1 MGHATDYCAVIP
13 EPVRPDTVAT
23 VRRNARA
30 TGALVRLF
38 ADDPSTQTLY
48 EVFEQAL
55 VRCPDSPYLGSRSGA
70 GAEYTWMTYQ
80 QSSEARNALGS
91 GMVALLGDVFTGRQE
106 QVRVGIYA
114 HNSVGWMLSDLAI
127 HAYGMTCV
135 PLYDTLGRDAV
146 EYIVQHAE
154 LSAVCCSVQ
163 TLDKLVSVLP
173 KCPTVKA
180 VVVFGT
186 TRPQERLSCGDRVNG
201 CVIRTMDRVQDLG
214 QRNPSPHRPPAP
226 GDVALI
232 NYTSGT
238 TGLPKGAILTH
249 RALVANCAGY
259 VVWSTECVSASLR
272 LCVFLTRAPVVLVD
286 GRSSMV
292 VADVLKSLPEIRHI
306 SYLPLAHVYERFNVT
321 LLTYHGGAIGFYR
334 GDVLTLLDDIE
345 ALKPTTFAVRAI
357 PEVANAVLL
366 LRLVLTP
373 RVDLI

>member
-1 MGHATDYCAVIP
+1 MGHATEQYCAVIP
-13 EPVRPDTVAT
+13 EPVNPDTTAT
-23 VRRNARA
+23 VRRNVRA
-30 TGALVRLF
+30 AGELVRLF

-55 VRCPDSPYLGSRSGA
+55 VRCPSAPYLGSRSGA
-70 GAEYTWMTYQ
+70 GAEYTWLSYRQT
-80 QSSEARNALGS
+80 SEARNALGS
-91 GMVALLGDVFTGRQE
+91 GLVALLGDAFTGQRE

-173 KCPTVKA
+173 KCPAVKA

-186 TRPQERLSCGDRVNG
+186 TRPQERLPCGDGVNG

-214 QRNPSPHRPPAP
+214 QKNPSPHRPPAP

-259 VVWSTECVSASLR
+259 VVWFGECMYASFSQAFRAR
-272 LCVFLTRAPVVLVD
+272 LWQLVNGGCRCVALAARDPAHL
-286 GRSSMV
+286 
-292 VADVLKSLPEIRHI
+292 LPAAGPCI
-306 SYLPLAHVYERFNVT
+306 
-321 LLTYHGGAIGFYR
+321 
-334 GDVLTLLDDIE
+334 
-345 ALKPTTFAVRAI
+345 
-357 PEVANAVLL
+357 
-366 LRLVLTP
+366 
-373 RVDLI
+373 